1 MLTVLEE
8 ITIVT
13 ISLFAIVDP
22 IASVPVFLS
31 FFGGSERKKRRK
43 AAMQAVLAAFAL
55 LVIFAAFGM
64 ALLTYLNIS
73 ISAFMIAGGILLMF
87 LAFEFLMGTLPRTR
101 HVEVDTS
108 EAVVPIGT
116 PLLTGPG
123 AITSAIYFTHIYGFA
138 VTFVAVVIVMLISLA
153 ALIWSTKISGVFGKN
168 GLKIITRIMGLL
180 TAAIAISLIEK
191 AMIAYGFIQAVPV
204 L

>member
-1 MLTVLEE
+1 MLDVMQE
-8 ITIVT
+8 ILVVT

-22 IASVPVFLS
+22 IACVPVFMS
-31 FFGGSERKKRRK
+31 FFGGSERKKRRR
-43 AAMQAVLAAFAL
+43 AATEAVLAASVL
-55 LVIFAAFGM
+55 LVGFAAFGL

-87 LAFEFLMGTLPRTR
+87 LAFEFLMGSLPRTR
-101 HVEVDTS
+101 RVESDTS
-108 EAVVPIGT
+108 DAVVPIGT

-123 AITSAIYFTHIYGFA
+123 AITSAIYFTHIYGLA
-138 VTFVAVVIVMLISLA
+138 VTFIAIVIVMIISL
-153 ALIWSTKISGVFGKN
+153 LTLLGSTKLTGVLGKN
-168 GLKIITRIMGLL
+168 GLRVITRIMGLI

-191 AMIAYGFIQAVPV
+191 AMIAYGFIQAASV

>member
-1 MLTVLEE
+1 MLTFLEE
-8 ITIVT
+8 VTIVT

-22 IASVPVFLS
+22 IASVPVFVS

-43 AAMQAVLAAFAL
+43 AAMQAVIAAFAL
-55 LVIFAAFGM
+55 LVVFAAFGL
-64 ALLTYLNIS
+64 ALLTYLDIS
-73 ISAFMIAGGILLMF
+73 ISAFMIAGGLLLLF
-87 LAFEFLMGTLPRTR
+87 LAFEFLMGSLPRTR
-101 HVEVDTS
+101 HVEADTS
-108 EAVVPIGT
+108 DAVVPIGT

-138 VTFVAVVIVMLISLA
+138 EVLIATIIVMAISLA
-153 ALIWSTKISGVFGKN
+153 ALLWSTKLTGVLGKN
-168 GLKIITRIMGLL
+168 GLKVITRIMGLI

-191 AMIAYGFIQAVPV
+191 AMIAYGLIHAVPG